1 MRKIL
6 SRSLLGLL
14 LIAVGIGYL
23 GKHLGFWQ
31 DFTIFFD
38 GWWAILFLVI
48 PSVLFIISDGFNH
61 GNVILGLV
69 GITLFLSQIEVL
81 VDVPIGKIVLCVA
94 VIVIGIGI
102 IFKPAVRGKNQKD
115 THFASEAADDKQS
128 VAFGSSTYDFSGRTF
143 TGGDYAVS
151 FGELILDL
159 RSAVIEHDCELNIHV
174 AFGSMEIKLP
184 DNVVLV
190 NNSGSFFGGVEIKR
204 HGTTDPNYPKIILT
218 GNCAFG
224 GVEVR

>member
-14 LIAVGIGYL
+14 LIAVGVGYL

-48 PSVLFIISDGFNH
+48 PAVLFIISDGFNH

-159 RSAVIEHDCELNIHV
+159 RGAVIEHDCELKIHV

>member
-1 MRKIL
+1 MIVLRKIL

-159 RSAVIEHDCELNIHV
+159 RGAVIEHDCELKIHV

-224 GVEVR
+224 GF

>member
-159 RSAVIEHDCELNIHV
+159 RSAVIEHDCELKIHV

>member
-159 RSAVIEHDCELNIHV
+159 RGAVIEHDCELKIHV